1 MTMRSNVS
9 TSAPQP
15 AIQASELNATSGG
28 LVKATLG
35 AIVVAGAILTF
46 VWLPAEH
53 GIDPTGVG
61 HVLGLTE
68 MGHIKEQL
76 HSEADADADA
86 VAVAVA
92 DANDD
97 ASAVTE
103 DGATA
108 KAVASTAV
116 GAATGASHISSSK
129 LVTNESA
136 ITQRLDAIEIQLA
149 AIAATVGATVN
160 IENPPIDD
168 TPIAELSANDT
179 ATPIKSWRDELE
191 YTLTPGEGIEIKLA
205 MNADA
210 IAQFEWSANGA
221 VLNHDT
227 HGDGDG
233 QSISYEKGR
242 SVPEQQGEITAA
254 FTGNHGWFWRNRT
267 QENVVMTLR
276 TKGDYQQVV
285 LP

>member
-76 HSEADADADA
+76 HSEADA
-86 VAVAVA
+86 VAVA
-92 DANDD
+92 N

-168 TPIAELSANDT
+168 TPIAEPAANDT
-179 ATPIKSWRDELE
+179 AAPIKSWRDELE